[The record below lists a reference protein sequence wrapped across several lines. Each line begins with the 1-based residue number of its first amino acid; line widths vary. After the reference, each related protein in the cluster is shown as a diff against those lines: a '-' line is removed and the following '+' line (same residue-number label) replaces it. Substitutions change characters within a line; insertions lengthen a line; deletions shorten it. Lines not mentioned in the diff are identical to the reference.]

1 MAIAMWHHV
10 RVGGRRGH
18 GEGNGTMTKATRS
31 QLTQT
36 IISKLSHEDTGP
48 VDHIITECA
57 EFVVAEFAREYA
69 SSGDRKRITNNSG
82 LISELVRHA
91 ADRVFI
97 SILA

>member
-1 MAIAMWHHV
+1 
-10 RVGGRRGH
+10 
-18 GEGNGTMTKATRS
+18 MTKTARK
-31 QLTQT
+31 QLSQT
-36 IISKLSHEDTGP
+36 IISELSHEDTAP
-48 VDHIITECA
+48 IDHIITECA

-97 SILA
+97 RILA